1 MEFEYF
7 FFFSFLY
14 VRRKLKKKKRKKE
27 AKPRGVGGRERERE
41 LNLKWKPAEKE
52 KLIKWNRKTVSGK
65 WNRKTAELREEISPL
80 PTQFVVKIF
89 FLRIH
94 FWNPIKT
101 GKAQQNKPWEKREE
115 MRVKWS
121 VVCVCVLRIEGELY
135 WFEWRVKSGGKW
147 KWREWGES

>member
-1 MEFEYF
+1 MLEENW
-7 FFFSFLY
+7 
-14 VRRKLKKKKRKKE
+14 KKKKRKKE
-27 AKPRGVGGRERERE
+27 AKPCGVGGRERERE

-65 WNRKTAELREEISPL
+65 WNRKTAELREETSPL